1 MKDSK
6 LLAKKIF
13 EAVERD
19 LRDRRGLRH
28 EWDRIED
35 DIQKEI
41 RETNEANIAK
51 ILKRVKSK

>member
-6 LLAKKIF
+6 KLAKKIF

-19 LRDRRGLRH
+19 LRDRRGLKQ
-28 EWDRIED
+28 EWNLIDEE
-35 DIQKEI
+35 IQQEI

>member
-6 LLAKKIF
+6 KLAKKIF